1 MLTPKQQRFV
11 EEYLVD
17 LNATQAAIRAG
28 YSERNADKIGP
39 ELLGKTRVAAAI
51 AAAQQARSDRTGITQ
66 DDVLRDW
73 VMLANADPN
82 ELIEHRRTCCRF
94 CHGANHE
101 YQRTAGEL
109 KRDRTAHEARKGRK
123 GPFDEQGGAGY
134 DARRNPHHDCPECF
148 GEGVSR
154 TFVKDTRK
162 LSKAARLLYAGVKE
176 TKDGI
181 EIKMHD
187 QDAARVNVAK
197 HLGMFTEKHELS
209 GPNGQPIQNE
219 HSGTVEPKHALD
231 PGAFRSF
238 MDGVLAAG
246 VRPVPS
252 DGHG

>member
-28 YSERNADKIGP
+28 YSERTADQQGSR
-39 ELLGKTRVAAAI
+39 LLANVKVKAAIAVAVERRSEDTGITAAWALQRLKREAEYTGKGSSHAARVAAL
-51 AAAQQARSDRTGITQ
+51 G
-66 DDVLRDW
+66 
-73 VMLANADPN
+73 LA
-82 ELIEHRRTCCRF
+82 
-94 CHGANHE
+94 
-101 YQRTAGEL
+101 
-109 KRDRTAHEARKGRK
+109 
-123 GPFDEQGGAGY
+123 
-134 DARRNPHHDCPECF
+134 
-148 GEGVSR
+148 
-154 TFVKDTRK
+154 
-162 LSKAARLLYAGVKE
+162 
-176 TKDGI
+176 
-181 EIKMHD
+181 M
-187 QDAARVNVAK
+187 K
-197 HLGMFTEKHELS
+197 HLGMTPEKHELS